1 MHAPARTGH
10 AKWMGQNDGECRTAA
25 MAPRI
30 EDYAIIG
37 NTRTAALVNRDGSID
52 WLCTPR
58 FDSGACFAAL
68 LGDRRH
74 GRWLLAPAGE
84 HRVDGRRYRDDTLVL
99 ETGFSTDGGAVRVA
113 DAMPVRDRRSDVVR
127 LVEGVRGRVR
137 MRGELAPRFDY
148 GQAAPWL
155 RVDGRRACALAGPDT
170 VFADADVPFTVADDD
185 VILSEFEV
193 GEGERV
199 GLRLQWVPPRQSP
212 SAPGDIAEVIAKTTR
227 WWQEWT
233 GRCGYRGRYRTQ
245 VIRSLITLK
254 ALTYAPSGGMVAAAT
269 TSLPERLGGVRNW
282 DYRYCWIR
290 DATFTLLSLLDAG
303 YVDEAAAWR
312 EWLGRAVAG
321 RPEHMQLMYGVEGER
336 RVTETEL
343 DLPGFAGSRPV
354 RIGNRAGEQ
363 FQLDVYGELMDAV
376 HQARACGLPP
386 DENAWQVQR
395 ALLDFLEGHWREPDN
410 GIWET
415 RGPRRD
421 FTHSKVMAWT
431 AVDRAVREVEEFGM
445 DGPAEDW
452 KRLRQEIFQEVC
464 ERGYDADRG
473 TFTRYYGSAA
483 LDAALLLIPQ
493 VGFLPAT
500 DERVRGTVA
509 AVERELCRDGFV
521 QRYGTTGEAADAD
534 GLPPG
539 EGAFL
544 ACTLWLADCHI
555 LAGDTDRGRALLER
569 LLGLANDVGLLSEE
583 YDTAHRRLLG
593 NFPQAL
599 SHMSLVNTALNLERR
614 GGPAHQRAR
623 GEGSAAADRR
633 RDGPWPRTS
642 PARP

>member
-1 MHAPARTGH
+1 
-10 AKWMGQNDGECRTAA
+10 MGQNDGECRTAA

-312 EWLGRAVAG
+312 EWLVRSVAPARVRRLPPRPHRQQGRRAVPARRVRGADGRRAPGPRMRPAARRERLAGAARAAGLPRRALAGTRQRDMGDARPSPRLHPLQGHGLDGRRPGRPGGRGVRHGRARRGLEAAPAG
-321 RPEHMQLMYGVEGER
+321 
-336 RVTETEL
+336 
-343 DLPGFAGSRPV
+343 DLPGSV
-354 RIGNRAGEQ
+354 
-363 FQLDVYGELMDAV
+363 
-376 HQARACGLPP
+376 
-386 DENAWQVQR
+386 
-395 ALLDFLEGHWREPDN
+395 
-410 GIWET
+410 
-415 RGPRRD
+415 
-421 FTHSKVMAWT
+421 
-431 AVDRAVREVEEFGM
+431 
-445 DGPAEDW
+445 
-452 KRLRQEIFQEVC
+452 
-464 ERGYDADRG
+464 
-473 TFTRYYGSAA
+473 
-483 LDAALLLIPQ
+483 
-493 VGFLPAT
+493 
-500 DERVRGTVA
+500 
-509 AVERELCRDGFV
+509 
-521 QRYGTTGEAADAD
+521 
-534 GLPPG
+534 
-539 EGAFL
+539 
-544 ACTLWLADCHI
+544 
-555 LAGDTDRGRALLER
+555 
-569 LLGLANDVGLLSEE
+569 
-583 YDTAHRRLLG
+583 
-593 NFPQAL
+593 
-599 SHMSLVNTALNLERR
+599 
-614 GGPAHQRAR
+614 RAR
-623 GEGSAAADRR
+623 L
-633 RDGPWPRTS
+633 
-642 PARP
+642 